1 MRKLALVVV
10 MSMALFGATA
20 VFAADHGMKGD
31 NAEGARQCALQA
43 ESIQEKISRLQ
54 TEINKGTKV
63 YSTKELKRL
72 ENKLKEANK
81 ILEDLTRN

>member
-20 VFAADHGMKGD
+20 VFAAGNGTKVD
-31 NAEGARQCALQA
+31 NTEGARQCALQA

-54 TEINKGTKV
+54 TEINKGTRV